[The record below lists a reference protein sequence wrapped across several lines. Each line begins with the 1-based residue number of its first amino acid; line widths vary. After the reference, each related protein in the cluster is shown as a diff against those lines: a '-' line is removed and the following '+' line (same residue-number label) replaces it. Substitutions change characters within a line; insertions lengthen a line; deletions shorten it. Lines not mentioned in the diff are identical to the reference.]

1 MSINII
7 YTLSL
12 HLFMLGSSLIYA
24 FFLKQVLLQHLFA
37 RCFTVAIFCQLQSA
51 YYVALRNY
59 FKAIFYK
66 YNFKKISKYFLPL
79 YVYKMRTLNLHNK
92 N

>member
-1 MSINII
+1 M
-7 YTLSL
+7 
-12 HLFMLGSSLIYA
+12 LFFKASFITT
-24 FFLKQVLLQHLFA
+24 FICQV
-37 RCFTVAIFCQLQSA
+37 FTVAIFCQLQST

-66 YNFKKISKYFLPL
+66 YNLKKYQNIFLPL
-79 YVYKMRTLNLHNK
+79 YVYKMRTLNLRNK

>member
-1 MSINII
+1 MSINID

-12 HLFMLGSSLIYA
+12 YLFMLGSSLIYA
-24 FFLKQVLLQHLFA
+24 FFKASFITTFICQV
-37 RCFTVAIFCQLQSA
+37 FTVAIFCQLQSA

-66 YNFKKISKYFLPL
+66 YN
-79 YVYKMRTLNLHNK
+79 
-92 N
+92 

>member
-1 MSINII
+1 M
-7 YTLSL
+7 
-12 HLFMLGSSLIYA
+12 LFFKASFITT
-24 FFLKQVLLQHLFA
+24 FICQV
-37 RCFTVAIFCQLQSA
+37 FTVAIFCQLQSA

-66 YNFKKISKYFLPL
+66 YNLKKKNQNIFLPL